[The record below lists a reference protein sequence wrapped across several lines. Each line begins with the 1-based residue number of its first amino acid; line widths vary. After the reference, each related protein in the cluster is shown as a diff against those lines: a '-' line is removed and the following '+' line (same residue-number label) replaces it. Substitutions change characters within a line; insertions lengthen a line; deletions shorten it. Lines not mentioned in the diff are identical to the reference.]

1 MGMDLMEQVV
11 KVTAQQSARLTD
23 SPFVHFGASQITC
36 MHFTKLVGKVLPFL
50 LNLSP
55 VGRPGTIIFEASNLI
70 VIQVIDISMPCGPP
84 ERSPGVKAQ
93 EHCC

>member
-36 MHFTKLVGKVLPFL
+36 MHFTKLVGKVLLIELEPRWRAGNY
-50 LNLSP
+50 NL
-55 VGRPGTIIFEASNLI
+55 
-70 VIQVIDISMPCGPP
+70 
-84 ERSPGVKAQ
+84 RS
-93 EHCC
+93 